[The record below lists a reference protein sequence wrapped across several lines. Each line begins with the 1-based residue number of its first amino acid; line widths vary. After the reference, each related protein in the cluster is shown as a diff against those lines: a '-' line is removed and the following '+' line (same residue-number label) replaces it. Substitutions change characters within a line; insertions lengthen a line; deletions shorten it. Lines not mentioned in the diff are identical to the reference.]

1 MLKENYTQHWDSAVV
16 KILSHFL
23 SLILL
28 FSHIHSHAITHTFM
42 HKHTHMQNHTHLQNH
57 THTHTYNIQS
67 HASFSEASECELQ
80 TLNTNYIFEHFLRT
94 IQQQYLITFKK
105 INNNFMIESTIH
117 SAFIYPQLSPEDFY
131 GFVFNPRASQYSY
144 IASDCF
150 CFAFYDVF

>member
-67 HASFSEASECELQ
+67 HASFSEASECEL
-80 TLNTNYIFEHFLRT
+80 
-94 IQQQYLITFKK
+94 
-105 INNNFMIESTIH
+105 
-117 SAFIYPQLSPEDFY
+117 
-131 GFVFNPRASQYSY
+131 
-144 IASDCF
+144 
-150 CFAFYDVF
+150 